1 MESSAD
7 DFSLNIEKI
16 SVPDYIEDENK
27 EEVHKVNY
35 ENIIGEDFSRSCRR
49 NQETRARARASSK
62 PI

>member
-27 EEVHKVNY
+27 EEKVNY
-35 ENIIGEDFSRSCRR
+35 ENIIGEQIF
-49 NQETRARARASSK
+49 TFM
-62 PI
+62 PT